1 MSGFEG
7 MEKITFGD
15 NLPGYVC
22 GSVTDPAVIVIQMSL
37 CQWRAVAAADPA
49 LHRSCRPARPPEVV
63 LPPSSPDAARL
74 PAPIALCCTSGGA
87 SSPW

>member
-22 GSVTDPAVIVIQMSL
+22 GDVTDPAVIVIQMSL
-37 CQWRAVAAADPA
+37 CHWRVVAANPA
-49 LHRSCRPARPPEVV
+49 LHRSCRQP
-63 LPPSSPDAARL
+63 AARSRT
-74 PAPIALCCTSGGA
+74 APFQ
-87 SSPW
+87 P